1 MVGGGGRRVDEWG
14 EGATGGV
21 GGGGWVWGV
30 GGAAECQYQITG
42 RLSAGTHA
50 TLQAEP
56 SVEMRIYYKLIKL
69 SLSLSLPPLSLSVYL
84 SPLFFLIASV

>member
-1 MVGGGGRRVDEWG
+1 MNGGRGRLEVWVVVVGG
-14 EGATGGV
+14 
-21 GGGGWVWGV
+21 

-69 SLSLSLPPLSLSVYL
+69 SLSLSLPPSLYL
-84 SPLFFLIASV
+84 SISLLYFF

>member
-1 MVGGGGRRVDEWG
+1 MNGGRGRLEVWVVVVGGW
-14 EGATGGV
+14 
-21 GGGGWVWGV
+21 

-69 SLSLSLPPLSLSVYL
+69 SLSLSLSTPSLSICLSLSFI
-84 SPLFFLIASV
+84 FFLIASV